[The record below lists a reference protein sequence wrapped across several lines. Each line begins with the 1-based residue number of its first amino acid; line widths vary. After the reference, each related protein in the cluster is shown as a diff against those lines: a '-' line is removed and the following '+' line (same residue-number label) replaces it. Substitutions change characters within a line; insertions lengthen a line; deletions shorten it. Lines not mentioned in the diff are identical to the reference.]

1 MTKPTNRAF
10 ILAFLMMG
18 LGAMVGG
25 GYWFVQT
32 LGFKSSAARAD
43 GVVVKLESRR
53 SSGRS
58 GARGRG
64 RSGGPS
70 FAPVFEFKDA
80 EGGSH
85 RVTSSVS
92 SRPAAYD
99 VGEKVAVLYS
109 PGDPED
115 ARIDSF
121 FSLWGGPC
129 ALAVVG
135 FLFTLVSTI
144 VLVKQ
149 RRRL

>member
-18 LGAMVGG
+18 LGAMAGG

-32 LGFKSSAARAD
+32 LGFKSAAARAD
-43 GVVVKLESRR
+43 GVVVKLESQR
-53 SSGRS
+53 SSGRP
-58 GARGRG
+58 GARRG
-64 RSGGPS
+64 ST
-70 FAPVFEFKDA
+70 FVPVFEFKDG